1 MALRLIEVMS
11 VYMGPVLLT
20 LAFILLSL
28 TISCYFSVF
37 IPFHYPSEGEESDT
51 SWSLRYIAQMIW
63 SLYVLWGILANYYFA
78 ITTPPGSVLGKVPL
92 GDHTLT
98 AQTTLEQYNNNFM
111 KSVCDKKGDTF
122 HNMYDFGASR
132 NLQDFFNI
140 GPRGPWYTA
149 LLPLRIPPIGN
160 GKKFEKS
167 GRGFV
172 LACNDDDDIV

>member
-92 GDHTLT
+92 GDHV
-98 AQTTLEQYNNNFM
+98 N
-111 KSVCDKKGDTF
+111 
-122 HNMYDFGASR
+122 
-132 NLQDFFNI
+132 
-140 GPRGPWYTA
+140 
-149 LLPLRIPPIGN
+149 
-160 GKKFEKS
+160 
-167 GRGFV
+167 
-172 LACNDDDDIV
+172 